1 MLVCRVVGGLCRVV
15 VGDTQIQSL
24 KTELLRMALEESV
37 AVYLGETSN
46 FSS

>member
-1 MLVCRVVGGLCRVV
+1 MV
-15 VGDTQIQSL
+15 VGDSQVKSL